1 MSTLITNTIQSATSS
16 PPVMQNS
23 SGTEIGQFA
32 KAWVNFDGTSG
43 GTNKTIRSSF
53 NVSTVTDNGLGD
65 YTINFTNA
73 MPNANYVV
81 CGNGGL
87 GMITGSYN
95 AWTSVY
101 IHAQGGSPFRQ
112 DPTTSAFRVTLS
124 RMGDAA
130 YVQDYERV
138 SIAVF
143 GE

>member
-1 MSTLITNTIQSATSS
+1 MSTLVTQTIQSNTSG
-16 PPVMQNS
+16 PPVFKNS
-23 SGTEIGQFA
+23 SGTEIGQLA

-73 MPNANYVV
+73 MPNTNYVV
-81 CGNGGL
+81 CGNSGL
-87 GMITGSYN
+87 GMINGSYS

-101 IHAQGGSPFRQ
+101 IHAQGGSSFRQ
-112 DPTTSAFRVTLS
+112 DPTTTSFRVVVS
-124 RMGDAA
+124 RRGNSA
-130 YVQDYERV
+130 YLQDYDRV
-138 SIAVF
+138 SIVVF

>member
-16 PPVMQNS
+16 PPVMKNS

-53 NVSTVTDNGLGD
+53 NISTVTDNGLGD

-87 GMITGSYN
+87 GMITGTYN

-112 DPTTSAFRVTLS
+112 DPTTTSFRIAMS

-138 SIAVF
+138 SLVVF